1 MELNKQNFII
11 IDTGFF
17 VALGN
22 KSDQNHKK
30 AAALLQKLP
39 QKKWITTWPVF
50 TEVCYLLL
58 NVSHNALIIFLKNY
72 EDKAFEVFDLI
83 HQHAYELKI
92 LMQRYREL
100 PMDLADASLVILA
113 QYLGHGT
120 IVSTDVRDFK
130 TYRWKNHKPFHNL
143 FDVSVQSMLST

>member
-1 MELNKQNFII
+1 MDLNKNNFII

-30 AAALLQKLP
+30 AIALLKKLP
-39 QKKWITTWPVF
+39 QKKWITTWPVL

-58 NVSHNALIIFLKNY
+58 KASHDALTLFLKNY
-72 EDKAFEVFDLI
+72 ENKAFEIFDLI
-83 HQHAYELKI
+83 HQHARELKV
-92 LMQRYREL
+92 LMERYREL

-113 QYLGHGT
+113 EHL
-120 IVSTDVRDFK
+120 
-130 TYRWKNHKPFHNL
+130 
-143 FDVSVQSMLST
+143 

>member
-1 MELNKQNFII
+1 MESNKQNFIM

-22 KSDQNHKK
+22 ASDQNHKK
-30 AAALLQKLP
+30 AVALLGKLP
-39 QKKWITTWPVF
+39 QKKWITTWPVL

-58 NVSHNALIIFLKNY
+58 KASHNVLTLFLKNY

-83 HQHAYELKI
+83 HLHAYKLKV
-92 LMQRYREL
+92 LMEKYREL

-113 QYLGHGT
+113 EDLGHGT
-120 IVSTDVRDFK
+120 IVSTDVRDFR
-130 TYRWKNHKPFHNL
+130 TYKWKNQKPFHNL
-143 FDVSVQSMLST
+143 FETH

>member
-1 MELNKQNFII
+1 MELNKQNFIM

-30 AAALLQKLP
+30 AVALLKKLP
-39 QKKWITTWPVF
+39 QKKWITTWPVL
-50 TEVCYLLL
+50 TEVCHLLL
-58 NVSHNALIIFLKNY
+58 KASHDVLTLFLKNY

-83 HQHAYELKI
+83 HQHSHELKI

-113 QYLGHGT
+113 EHLGHGT

-130 TYRWKNHKPFHNL
+130 TYKWKNHKPFQNL
-143 FDVSVQSMLST
+143 FETH

>member
-22 KSDQNHKK
+22 TSDQNHKK
-30 AAALLQKLP
+30 AVGLLKKLP
-39 QKKWITTWPVF
+39 QKKWITTWPVL

-58 NVSHNALIIFLKNY
+58 KASHDVLKLFLKNY

-83 HQHAYELKI
+83 HQHAHELNHRGQACITAK
-92 LMQRYREL
+92 
-100 PMDLADASLVILA
+100 
-113 QYLGHGT
+113 
-120 IVSTDVRDFK
+120 RDK
-130 TYRWKNHKPFHNL
+130 TSSIIYA
-143 FDVSVQSMLST
+143 